1 MRFVYSPVGGSE
13 ALRGRV
19 THALQ
24 PAAVVRG
31 AANTPHAGPGCSPAL
46 RRSRGERLYEP
57 DRRPGTATMR
67 RPRDVGSRLRGRPG
81 TARGPF
87 SPPKQVGP
95 VAVDPCREPR
105 VVDQLPGAVELR
117 EVRQRPPADE
127 EAAVGGRLGVAL
139 RGGRE
144 LFGLI
149 VGGQQGRRSCALVE
163 LDRDR
168 AAGGQQRV
176 ARGLIIEPRVEA
188 VAECL
193 WVVLPGEQLSRIPVE
208 RQRRDIGA
216 RPWPI

>member
-1 MRFVYSPVGGSE
+1 
-13 ALRGRV
+13 
-19 THALQ
+19 
-24 PAAVVRG
+24 
-31 AANTPHAGPGCSPAL
+31 
-46 RRSRGERLYEP
+46 
-57 DRRPGTATMR
+57 MR

-81 TARGPF
+81 PARGPF

-95 VAVDPCREPR
+95 VAVDPCRDPR
-105 VVDQLPGAVELR
+105 VGDQLPGAVELR

-144 LFGLI
+144 PFGLM

-216 RPWPI
+216 GPSRPRWRELRLARRVAGELRARPPATPDGQIMPPSSTAWLARRAFPGR

>member
-19 THALQ
+19 TQALQ

-46 RRSRGERLYEP
+46 QRSRGERLYEP
-57 DRRPGTATMR
+57 DRRPGAAIDAPSPGR
-67 RPRDVGSRLRGRPG
+67 GSRLRGRPG
-81 TARGPF
+81 TAPGPF
-87 SPPKQVGP
+87 SPRKQVGP

-105 VVDQLPGAVELR
+105 VVDQLLGALELR

-127 EAAVGGRLGVAL
+127 EAAVGGRLAL
-139 RGGRE
+139 PCE
-144 LFGLI
+144 AAESPFGLI

-168 AAGGQQRV
+168 AAGGHS
-176 ARGLIIEPRVEA
+176 GLPEDSSSNHV
-188 VAECL
+188 
-193 WVVLPGEQLSRIPVE
+193 
-208 RQRRDIGA
+208 
-216 RPWPI
+216 